1 MRLVLQTRKRCPGC
15 GAQMI
20 RADEKLQCPN
30 GGCALSPLATLQ
42 FARACAPAPNAPVG
56 YVPAD
61 HRVPPANMAPGSRR
75 AVRSE
80 PAREPKPTR
89 RLDRSLSA
97 FDQSLAVRAEILKIE
112 AEIDRDARR
121 EGRRA

>member
-30 GGCALSPLATLQ
+30 GDCALSPLATLQ
-42 FARACAPAPNAPVG
+42 FARAATISPTVPAG

-61 HRVPPANMAPGSRR
+61 HRLPPPRLDPRSRPPQPLQPAVEDAV
-75 AVRSE
+75 AVRYQE
-80 PAREPKPTR
+80 
-89 RLDRSLSA
+89 RLEAGLKDGVWTT
-97 FDQSLAVRAEILKIE
+97 FDEYTSW
-112 AEIDRDARR
+112 
-121 EGRRA
+121 